1 MCVSLCEL
9 LVPLGAVWMSGQV
22 SDMRQSTQVYCD
34 ALSLRPSLISPHINH
49 PTQAAQGSSGG
60 VLSGD
65 HIVSIST
72 TKRPLIV
79 LFWEHFISPWRE
91 IISRETVSGSARR
104 DHGLRESQTQ
114 PSALW
119 KTNFRGFRM
128 DILET
133 SMSHFEHLWGVSGCK
148 LVLS

>member
-72 TKRPLIV
+72 TKQPLIV
-79 LFWEHFISPWRE
+79 SSENISFRHDEKSSPVKPCQGQLAGTMGSERARH
-91 IISRETVSGSARR
+91 SPVHSG
-104 DHGLRESQTQ
+104 
-114 PSALW
+114 
-119 KTNFRGFRM
+119 
-128 DILET
+128 
-133 SMSHFEHLWGVSGCK
+133 K
-148 LVLS
+148 LTLGG